1 MRLAAGLIML
11 VLFAVWGCRK
21 SGILKRRCM
30 LLQELRLMLEQYS
43 IEISCTAPTLEELA
57 KQGSGEF
64 GAILR
69 ECAQGTSDIR
79 RAWSA
84 AVEQLAALP
93 HCGAE
98 EAEVFSQLGQ
108 ALGTCPAESELSLL
122 RLYSARLDKLCEQA
136 EKIAEKKGRLYR
148 SGGVLAGLGAAVL
161 LL

>member
-1 MRLAAGLIML
+1 MRLAAGLILL

-21 SGILKRRCM
+21 SGILKRRCT
-30 LLQELRLMLEQYS
+30 LIQELRLMLEQYS

-57 KQGSGEF
+57 MQGQGEF
-64 GAILR
+64 GGILR
-69 ECAQGTSDIR
+69 KCAQDTSDIR
-79 RAWSA
+79 QAWSN
-84 AVEQLAALP
+84 AVVQLSALS

-98 EAEVFSQLGQ
+98 EAEVLSQLGQ

-122 RLYSARLDKLCEQA
+122 RLYSARLDKLWEQA
-136 EKIAEKKGRLYR
+136 EKISEKKGRLYR